1 MNIPKPVVEIIASLN
16 KKGYEAYVVGGCVR
30 DSLMGIEPHDWDITT
45 SASPDRVK
53 AVFPKTFDT
62 GIEHGTVTV
71 VKNKENYQVTTFRL
85 DGDYLDKRHP
95 ERVEFTEDIEQDLM
109 RRDFTMNAIAYHPK
123 TGYLD
128 PFGGQGDIKRKVI
141 RCVLD
146 PERRFD
152 EDALRML
159 RCLRFSAQ
167 LNFSVHKATYN
178 ALLNN
183 ITAISAISIERIRD
197 EILKLIISKNSEKF
211 SLLTETEILK
221 YINEDLYNH
230 CLKNQ
235 DEIIQHLPKAK
246 KDLVQRL
253 AVIFRNMPGKKAEP
267 ILKFLRL
274 DNATIK
280 DTVTLLKYMDYP
292 LSNDAYILRK
302 LLSEIGKEQ
311 AYALLSLRAYKEDLA
326 KAEDTLNFI
335 IDEGHCTSLS
345 QLAINGNDLMNLG
358 IPKGQKMGQILHLL
372 LDYVLKC
379 PCCNNYADLSKK
391 ALELAGSV

>member
-1 MNIPKPVVEIIASLN
+1 MNLPKPVVEIIESLN
-16 KKGYEAYVVGGCVR
+16 KKGFEAYVVGGCVR

-53 AVFPKTFDT
+53 AIFPKTFDT

-95 ERVEFTEDIEQDLM
+95 DRVIFTQDIEQDLM

-128 PFGGQGDIKRKVI
+128 PFGGQNDIKRKVI

-167 LNFSVHKATYN
+167 LNFSVHKATYT

-183 ITAISAISIERIRD
+183 LEAISAISIERVRD
-197 EILKLIISKNSEKF
+197 EILKLIMSDNSEKF
-211 SLLTETEILK
+211 SLLTETKILK
-221 YINEDLYNH
+221 HINEEFFNH
-230 CLKNQ
+230 CIKYQ
-235 DEIIQHLPKAK
+235 DEIINHLPNSK
-246 KDLVQRL
+246 KDLIQRL
-253 AVIFRNMPGKKAEP
+253 TIVLKKMPVKKAES

-274 DNATIK
+274 DNVTIK
-280 DTVTLLKYMDYP
+280 DTVTLLKHIDFT
-292 LSNDAYILRK
+292 LSNDAYVLRK
-302 LLSEIGKEQ
+302 LLSQIGKEQ
-311 AYALLSLRAYKEDLA
+311 VYALLSLRDYSEPMGTL
-326 KAEDTLNFI
+326 EDTLNFI
-335 IDEGHCTSLS
+335 VDEEHCTSLT

-358 IPKGQKMGQILHLL
+358 IPKGQKVGQILHLL
-372 LDYVLKC
+372 LDEVLRS
-379 PCCNNYADLSKK
+379 PCSNNYDTLSKK
-391 ALELAGSV
+391 ALELYKN